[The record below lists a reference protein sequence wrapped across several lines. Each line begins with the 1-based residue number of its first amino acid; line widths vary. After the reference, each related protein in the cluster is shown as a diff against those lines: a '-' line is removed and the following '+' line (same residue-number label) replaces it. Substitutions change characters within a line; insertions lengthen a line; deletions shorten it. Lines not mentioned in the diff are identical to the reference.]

1 MNIISNKLPI
11 LIIAYARKA
20 NVIRM
25 VRKLPST
32 HVKKIY
38 LAVDRMID
46 PKLQLSQ
53 FEMIEEVRKISS
65 ENQIAF
71 SVWFREENLGLA
83 TSMITAIDWFF
94 SLETQGIIF
103 EDDLDF
109 TDSFFEFSSYAL
121 ENFKSFDDVWIISG
135 NNFFEDRGIYR
146 WCTYPLIWGWA
157 TWGYR
162 WAEMRNCILFNTF
175 PKISIFDSIN
185 RFWKTGKR
193 RAVSGNIN
201 SWAVPLAA
209 SQHAMRKKTLIPP
222 FNLVT
227 NLGDD
232 IYSTHTNFSD
242 WHINKDLT
250 NDKLNLTDYRPD
262 FSDFANCDSLLEK
275 MVYRIHHYSFGRFI
289 ANFLIDFYRFRGKNS
304 INLMDSVSRVNI
316 PNK

>member
-1 MNIISNKLPI
+1 MNNNSSKLPI

-25 VRKLPST
+25 IRKLPST
-32 HVKKIY
+32 YVKKIY
-38 LAVDRMID
+38 LAVDRIND
-46 PKLQLSQ
+46 PKLEFAQ
-53 FEMIEEVRKISS
+53 FEMIEEIRQIAS
-65 ENQIAF
+65 ENRIEF

-94 SLETQGIIF
+94 SLETNGIIF

-109 TDSFFEFSSYAL
+109 TDSFFEFSSFAL
-121 ENFKSFDDVWIISG
+121 EKFQTFDDVWIVSG
-135 NNFFEDRGIYR
+135 NNFFDESGIYR

-157 TWGYR
+157 TWDNR
-162 WAEMRNCILFNTF
+162 WVEMRNCILLNSF
-175 PKISIFDSIN
+175 PKISIFDSTN

-193 RAVSGNIN
+193 RAVSGKTN

-222 FNLVT
+222 FNMVT

-232 IYSTHTNFSD
+232 IYSTHSNLSD
-242 WHINKDLT
+242 WHINRGLT
-250 NDKLNLTDYRPD
+250 NNKLDLNDYGPN
-262 FSDFANCDSLLEK
+262 FSEIANCDSMLEK
-275 MVYRIHHYSFGRFI
+275 MVYRIQYYSYAKFLV
-289 ANFLIDFYRFRGKNS
+289 NFLIDFYRFRGKKS
-304 INLMDSVSRVNI
+304 INLIDSVSKVNI